1 VNLDMGRSAMI
12 CKTKLRMLVAVVGLA
27 AMLMLFLGCSRAA
40 SHTQT
45 INIVAEPVNVVGLHA
60 KVEYY
65 LDAELVNSMHF
76 IDGNGDSVIDGK
88 SGPKEK
94 GSWPEGWE
102 WFNDLY
108 GDVVVGH
115 STITME
121 GERIKF
127 QDGVVYELIAGN
139 YEC

>member
-1 VNLDMGRSAMI
+1 MI
-12 CKTKLRMLVAVVGLA
+12 RKTGLRRLVVVVGIATMLV
-27 AMLMLFLGCSRAA
+27 LFLGCSKAG

-65 LDAELVNSMHF
+65 RNAKLVNSMHF
-76 IDGNGDSVIDGK
+76 IDGNGDGVIDGK

-94 GSWPEGWE
+94 GSWPKGWE
-102 WFNDLY
+102 WFDDLY
-108 GDVVVGH
+108 NDVIVGH
-115 STITME
+115 STIAVE
-121 GERIKF
+121 NEKIKF
-127 QDGVVYELIAGN
+127 QDGVAYELIAGN